1 MKYLLAILFTLGL
14 STTVQAED
22 DMELCD
28 AVAALSYVIA
38 DDYYSNDSLAY
49 YSYAKAGTP
58 LEVVIISVLVETKSS
73 PIELA
78 TTFRDV
84 CINDPQLILEGVY
97 LPLF

>member
-1 MKYLLAILFTLGL
+1 MKYLICILIALGL

-22 DMELCD
+22 DIEMCD

-49 YSYAKAGTP
+49 YSYDKAETA
-58 LEVVIISVLVETKSS
+58 LEVVIISVLVETKAS

-78 TTFRDV
+78 TTFREV
-84 CINDPQLILEGVY
+84 CINDPQLILEGIY
-97 LPLF
+97 LPL

>member
-1 MKYLLAILFTLGL
+1 MKYLICILIALGL

-22 DMELCD
+22 DIEMCD

-49 YSYAKAGTP
+49 YSYAKAASA
-58 LEVVIISVLVETKSS
+58 LEVVIISVLVETKAS

-78 TTFRDV
+78 TTFREV
-84 CINDPQLILEGVY
+84 CINDPQLILEGIY
-97 LPLF
+97 LPL